1 MSSSRPSA
9 GRRRIERD
17 IHDGVQQELVAL
29 LAKARLARNQ
39 LMRDPRLAETTLTE
53 LQADARQ
60 ALEDLRELAHGIHPP
75 LLSDRGLLEAIEA
88 QTGRL
93 PVPVR
98 IDADGLERGTRY
110 ATEIEGAAYFLVC
123 EGLANALKHAWATR
137 IEVRLAALP
146 DGLRVEVADDGR
158 GFEPCGVASSGL
170 RGLADRVEALGG
182 QLEIVSRP
190 AGGTRLI
197 ALLPASGLVHA

>member
-1 MSSSRPSA
+1 VQAEEA

-39 LMRDPRLAETTLTE
+39 LARDPALAAATLAE

-75 LLSDRGLLEAIEA
+75 VLSDRGLLEAIEA
-88 QTGRL
+88 QTARL
-93 PVPVR
+93 PVPVH
-98 IDADGLERGTRY
+98 IDADGVGRGTRY
-110 ATEIEGAAYFLVC
+110 AAEIEGAAYFLVC
-123 EGLANALKHAWATR
+123 EGLANALKHAAATR
-137 IEVRLAALP
+137 IEVRLAVLP

-158 GFEPCGVASSGL
+158 GFEPSGVAGSGL
-170 RGLADRVEALGG
+170 RGLADRIEALGG
-182 QLEIVSRP
+182 YLEIVSRP

-197 ALLPASGLVHA
+197 ALLPTRALVHA